1 MSSFSQPKCKS
12 PSIHNLNNEIK
23 KINIDILKNNNAHN
37 IKTQNAISNMLDVI
51 NDNNLNLFYKDGTS
65 KFKYNI
71 DQLNLKFYLET
82 EKILSSTQ
90 SDLSQNQN
98 KLFLILF
105 KQITLYI
112 KEIERLNLLLIEE
125 SKNPNYLKKKVS
137 FIEKQKLEFETKENL
152 IQSLK
157 NSISLLEKKLSNAI
171 ISENQIREES
181 EKLKKEVK
189 YYKQLYQQ
197 CIGISPKKT
206 IDNDSKRKS
215 KRTYSDNNQS
225 GSLYNGNVNIN
236 NSQNK
241 TEINLYDKSLYNKSS
256 SKLKIIK
263 TVKNNIS
270 YSNNSK
276 KSFNNQNIN
285 LNNNQKDIS
294 NLNVYNCNSNSNSA
308 SNHSSN
314 NIIDD
319 NNIINN
325 KNKTPK
331 SGFNSNK
338 ISHKNISIKRENITN
353 KELRELNKL
362 ENLLLDI
369 RNYINKDNS
378 YLNIHSVKFV
388 NKTRNLNEN
397 MFFNK
402 KNITDNNS
410 SINPR
415 FINPKKKLS
424 SNGALDNKIM

>member
-215 KRTYSDNNQS
+215 KRTYSDNNQN
-225 GSLYNGNVNIN
+225 GSLNKGIENNIIK
-236 NSQNK
+236 SSIK
-241 TEINLYDKSLYNKSS
+241 TEINLYGKSPYKKST

-263 TVKNNIS
+263 TVKNKYNS
-270 YSNNSK
+270 QKNNNNS
-276 KSFNNQNIN
+276 QNTIYN
-285 LNNNQKDIS
+285 LNG
-294 NLNVYNCNSNSNSA
+294 YNSNSNSNTG

-314 NIIDD
+314 NINDD
-319 NNIINN
+319 NIIYT
-325 KNKTPK
+325 KKKTPK

-338 ISHKNISIKRENITN
+338 ISNNNIYLKQDSKNINEL
-353 KELRELNKL
+353 KELNQL
-362 ENLLLDI
+362 ENLLLNI
-369 RNYINKDNS
+369 KNYMIMKN
-378 YLNIHSVKFV
+378 NIHSMKLL
-388 NKTRNLNEN
+388 NNTRNLSEN
-397 MFFNK
+397 VFLSK
-402 KNITDNNS
+402 KNITENNYNG
-410 SINPR
+410 IK
-415 FINPKKKLS
+415 FINPKIKIS